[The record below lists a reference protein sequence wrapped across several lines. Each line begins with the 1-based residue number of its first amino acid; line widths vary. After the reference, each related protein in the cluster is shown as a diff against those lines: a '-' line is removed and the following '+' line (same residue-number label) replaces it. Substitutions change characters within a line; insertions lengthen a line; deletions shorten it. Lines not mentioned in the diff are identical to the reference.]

1 MLDYLHLIKLNSYQ
15 ALKLDWVDRF
25 WGDFARLN
33 LPLPFWIY
41 TWLRWATLLV
51 MVMAIVWL
59 LRVLADAVSRR
70 LARRTPHPEG
80 ASVVPTV
87 LCILAVVSTL
97 GLLHFI
103 ELQAF
108 LRTGEINII
117 QGRYGLMALPAVVA
131 LPALML
137 RRLVPRLPVVV
148 SMVAVTGAITV
159 LHVISIARIIDRFY
173 L

>member
-1 MLDYLHLIKLNSYQ
+1 MKLESYT

-25 WGDFARLN
+25 WGDFAWLN
-33 LPLPFWIY
+33 LPLPTWIY
-41 TWLRWATLLV
+41 SWLRWTTLVVLV
-51 MVMAIVWL
+51 MTAVWL
-59 LRVLADAVSRR
+59 LRVLADGVSR
-70 LARRTPHPEG
+70 ARSERMGPPER
-80 ASVVPTV
+80 ASVVPTL

-97 GLLHFI
+97 ALLHLI

-117 QGRYGLMALPAVVA
+117 QGRYGLMVLPAVVA
-131 LPALML
+131 LPALLL

-148 SMVAVTGAITV
+148 TMVVVTGAITA
-159 LHVISIARIIDRFY
+159 LHVVSMARIIDRFY